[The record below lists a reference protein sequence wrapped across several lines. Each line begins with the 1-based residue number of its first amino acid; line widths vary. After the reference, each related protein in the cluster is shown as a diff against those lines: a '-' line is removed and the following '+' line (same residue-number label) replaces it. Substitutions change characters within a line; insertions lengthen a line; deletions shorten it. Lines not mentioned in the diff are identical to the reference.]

1 MASSATLS
9 NSACIQRAGAWT
21 ILGQGE
27 AHLPRTVAQ
36 AAPPS
41 QRSAPI
47 WSLRLVACSLGGAQ
61 GPSGVTQ
68 DVGTQR
74 LRESYAE
81 VKGQTCFQSP
91 YQEQPSEGKWAALE
105 VRLGAMAGA
114 GPGPGDLR
122 GDPMGGGE
130 REREDQG
137 GREEPT
143 TNTLPMGGAARTA
156 DHPRLPGAEGLPVIQ
171 GFQVQDW
178 MDGHP
183 RSGPG

>member
-1 MASSATLS
+1 MAY
-9 NSACIQRAGAWT
+9 
-21 ILGQGE
+21 
-27 AHLPRTVAQ
+27 
-36 AAPPS
+36 
-41 QRSAPI
+41 
-47 WSLRLVACSLGGAQ
+47 SLGVAQ

-122 GDPMGGGE
+122 ETRWVGE
-130 REREDQG
+130 KEK
-137 GREEPT
+137 GRTGEGLTANP
-143 TNTLPMGGAARTA
+143 LPRGGA
-156 DHPRLPGAEGLPVIQ
+156 
-171 GFQVQDW
+171 
-178 MDGHP
+178 P
-183 RSGPG
+183 RSIPFCLGLKGFL